1 MGSHMQSGPQ
11 VLRQILVRG
20 WAGRGPGAA
29 ADLGGEAVGG
39 GCGAARDGSF
49 GHEPLRE
56 SRLSGGGGAAP
67 RTCVRGPV
75 FESEAARR
83 ERDNS
88 GEEFT
93 IGVRG
98 ASPCTFVHGPVFEGE
113 ARIERESSGEEL
125 AVGVGGASPCTF
137 VHGPVSEGEAAR
149 ERESSGEESAV
160 GVGGAAPCT
169 SVHGPVFEGEARG
182 ENRLGG
188 GRDSA
193 SPRAACAAMFSAV
206 ANTPLAG
213 LLVILRTLLRKCA
226 SSMDELAQDAAS
238 SPDSLSE
245 SKYSQSSPKS
255 LSTSKKSFS

>member
-1 MGSHMQSGPQ
+1 MQSGPQ

-67 RTCVRGPV
+67 CTFVHGPV
-75 FESEAARR
+75 FEGEAARR
-83 ERDNS
+83 EREDS

-137 VHGPVSEGEAAR
+137 VHGPV
-149 ERESSGEESAV
+149 
-160 GVGGAAPCT
+160 
-169 SVHGPVFEGEARG
+169 FEGEARG

-188 GRDSA
+188 GRDSV
-193 SPRAACAAMFSAV
+193 SPRAARAAMFSAV
-206 ANTPLAG
+206 AKTPLAG
-213 LLVILRTLLRKCA
+213 LLVMLRILPRKCA
-226 SSMDELAQDAAS
+226 SSMDELAHDDVS
-238 SPDSLSE
+238 S
-245 SKYSQSSPKS
+245 K
-255 LSTSKKSFS
+255 